1 MNTITEPV
9 AQPEFMVDSRANLI
23 IEAGKVKLHLA
34 PHDAIELI
42 KFIERTG
49 YQAHANSVTK
59 GAPQ

>member
-1 MNTITEPV
+1 MNPITETV
-9 AQPEFMVDSRANLI
+9 QPEFMVDSRANLI
-23 IEAGKVKLHLA
+23 IESGKVKLHLA
-34 PHDAIELI
+34 PQDAIELI